1 MRSLVVLL
9 IALAGDLGP
18 TEYSRVL
25 GEKKLDQATL
35 DSEGYGEKKSF
46 KREADGLRIT
56 LGPGEQ
62 ETGWRTPPQLRFGGD
77 FTVSATFVIK
87 KLPKPAQED
96 GAAIG
101 LAIAF
106 GDINQPEV
114 TLVRLIEPTGAD
126 VYRSIEKANPNPGQM
141 PDQMA
146 MRGRRVMVM
155 GQPAGKQVKPPRRTF
170 PAAGDLVRM
179 EIQREG
185 TTIRLQI
192 VDAKSARPRYL
203 GQVTLGPN
211 DVAAVKLFAS
221 NRNGAEAVNVL
232 LRDFTIHAG
241 HINGLGTIVRT
252 VFDEVIYSDPTSIE
266 KGVLTVGGQ
275 PKTPPGAT
283 PKPNEGKAAKPAS
296 TPAAAAPAP
305 AAAAPAATVVAVAPA
320 GAVLVR
326 AVAPPPAA
334 AMAPVPGPVNA
345 VAPATAPRAVRAAAP
360 AQNPAQPPKPKVKIP
375 LDEVDSIRF
384 ERTLALSARFV
395 GQPNLDFTLPGLSAK
410 KDDATPAREAT
421 KPGAATPKAGAEKAR

>member
-1 MRSLVVLL
+1 MRGLVVLL
-9 IALAGDLGP
+9 IALAGDPGP
-18 TEYSRVL
+18 REYARVL

-35 DSEGYGEKKSF
+35 DAEGYGEKKSF

-126 VYRSIEKANPNPGQM
+126 VYRSIEKATANPQQGPGPM
-141 PDQMA
+141 GVRA
-146 MRGRRVMVM
+146 MRMMAM
-155 GQPAGKQVKPPRRTF
+155 GQPAGKPVKPPRRTF

-185 TTIRLQI
+185 STVRLQI
-192 VDAKSARPRYL
+192 VDARSARPRYL
-203 GQVTLGPN
+203 GQATLGPN

-252 VFDEVIYSDPTSIE
+252 VFDEVIYSDPSSIE
-266 KGVLTVGGQ
+266 KGVLTVGGE

-283 PKPNEGKAAKPAS
+283 PKPKDGKAANPVFDSGRGRSCCCCRAS
-296 TPAAAAPAP
+296 GRSGSRCCGSSSRGCRSRAACCA
-305 AAAAPAATVVAVAPA
+305 
-320 GAVLVR
+320 R
-326 AVAPPPAA
+326 ASGRGGPHARARNHGRA
-334 AMAPVPGPVNA
+334 SSRAFARPGRRRN
-345 VAPATAPRAVRAAAP
+345 ATAGSTAQAESENPPRR
-360 AQNPAQPPKPKVKIP
+360 
-375 LDEVDSIRF
+375 S
-384 ERTLALSARFV
+384 
-395 GQPNLDFTLPGLSAK
+395 
-410 KDDATPAREAT
+410 
-421 KPGAATPKAGAEKAR
+421 

>member
-1 MRSLVVLL
+1 MKGLVILL
-9 IALAGDLGP
+9 IALTGDLGP
-18 TEYSRVL
+18 TEYSRIL

-77 FTVSATFVIK
+77 FTVSATFAIK

-96 GAAIG
+96 GEAIG

-155 GQPAGKQVKPPRRTF
+155 GQPAGKPVKPPRRTF
-170 PAAGDLVRM
+170 PAAGDVVRM

-185 TTIRLQI
+185 STIRLQI
-192 VDAKSARPRYL
+192 VDARSARPRYL
-203 GQVTLGPN
+203 GQVTLGQN

-266 KGVLTVGGQ
+266 NSVLTVGGQ

-283 PKPNEGKAAKPAS
+283 PKPKDGKAANPVS
-296 TPAAAAPAP
+296 TPAAAAPAAASAPAPAPAAVVVAAAPGGAVLMQAVALAP
-305 AAAAPAATVVAVAPA
+305 AAAAAPTQGPGTTVARTAGRSPAQ
-320 GAVLVR
+320 GAR
-326 AVAPPPAA
+326 R
-334 AMAPVPGPVNA
+334 N
-345 VAPATAPRAVRAAAP
+345 ATAGSTAQAESEDPPRR
-360 AQNPAQPPKPKVKIP
+360 
-375 LDEVDSIRF
+375 S
-384 ERTLALSARFV
+384 
-395 GQPNLDFTLPGLSAK
+395 
-410 KDDATPAREAT
+410 
-421 KPGAATPKAGAEKAR
+421 